1 MEALNHEKIIEN
13 LVTDKERALYGL
25 TNAQVVGCEFV
36 GPADG
41 ESCLK
46 ETSNLLI
53 KGCDFKL
60 RYPLWHNSNSQ
71 IVDCTM
77 HETCRAPIWYSNN
90 VTYKNLTCNG
100 IKAIRECN
108 NLVIEDCYFNSGEF
122 AWLSQ
127 NLKVL
132 NTKVVSE
139 YPFFSITDSTFN
151 RLEMK
156 AKYSFQ
162 YCKNLVLEN
171 CVLDTKDAFWHGENV
186 IVKNCIVKGE
196 YLAWYSKNLTF
207 IDCEIRGT
215 QPFCYAEN
223 LKLINCRLYECDLA
237 FENTTLEADVVTS
250 IDSVKNPI
258 GVIKAPSIGEI
269 IIDEFARGTCQIITE
284 DNNQQKKTA
293 SA

>member
-1 MEALNHEKIIEN
+1 MAFPKPE
-13 LVTDKERALYGL
+13 G
-25 TNAQVVGCEFV
+25 F
-36 GPADG
+36 
-41 ESCLK
+41 
-46 ETSNLLI
+46 
-53 KGCDFKL
+53 
-60 RYPLWHNSNSQ
+60 
-71 IVDCTM
+71 
-77 HETCRAPIWYSNN
+77 
-90 VTYKNLTCNG
+90 
-100 IKAIRECN
+100 
-108 NLVIEDCYFNSGEF
+108 
-122 AWLSQ
+122 
-127 NLKVL
+127 
-132 NTKVVSE
+132 E
-139 YPFFSITDSTFN
+139 YQGGF
-151 RLEMK
+151 
-156 AKYSFQ
+156 
-162 YCKNLVLEN
+162 EN

-237 FENTTLEADVVTS
+237 FENTTVEADVVTS

-269 IIDEFARGTCQIITE
+269 IIDEFARGTCQIITV